1 MSLVF
6 LTKCAKFKVSTATN
20 SPHLKIILI
29 IYIIIYYTL
38 QSYYVLFLNDSS
50 PSKMLNK
57 RIYIQ
62 FYCPYTYFS
71 VDGDMLMIILYF
83 CDSQK
88 LKYPSTALQIYQSIQ
103 EPLLLSI
110 LTPHLLF
117 LLYIYVSAIHV
128 IIIIIIIT
136 FTGTKMSS
144 YVLQVL
150 RSYNMINLQFDAIIA
165 TASGN
170 STS

>member
-6 LTKCAKFKVSTATN
+6 LTKCARFKVSTATN

-71 VDGDMLMIILYF
+71 VDGDMLMITLCF
-83 CDSQK
+83 CVSQQ

-117 LLYIYVSAIHV
+117 LLYIYVSAIDV
-128 IIIIIIIT
+128 ISNYFYRNKNVLICP
-136 FTGTKMSS
+136 SS
-144 YVLQVL
+144 FEVLL
-150 RSYNMINLQFDAIIA
+150 YDKSQFDAIIA